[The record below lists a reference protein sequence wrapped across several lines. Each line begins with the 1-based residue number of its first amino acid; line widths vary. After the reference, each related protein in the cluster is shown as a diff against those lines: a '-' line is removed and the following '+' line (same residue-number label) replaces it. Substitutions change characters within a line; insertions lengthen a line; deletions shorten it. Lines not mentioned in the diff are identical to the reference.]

1 VSTSTPPTRETKD
14 FRTDPGSAVGKVR
27 LAVSDLNRSL
37 QYYTETLGLEPIR
50 ATPPH
55 KGFVQLG
62 ARGSGSVLLE
72 LEQLPGIRPLA
83 HRKRLGIYHF
93 ALLLPTR
100 AHLSSFV
107 AHLQQ
112 IGASAGSADHLYSEA
127 LYLVDPD
134 GISIEVYADR
144 PREDWIYDNGELI
157 AAVQPLN
164 FEDLLRTSAGPWRG
178 MPAGTKMGHIHFYVG
193 DLGEAARF
201 YHQGLGLEKMT
212 WRFPGALFVA
222 AGGYHHH
229 VGLNTWAAGSQI
241 ASQEDARLLFWEFV
255 LPSEAARQ
263 ETIRSLSTQGFKPR
277 QDGSRW
283 LVTDPWGINV
293 ALVA

>member
-14 FRTDPGSAVGKVR
+14 FRADPRSAVGKVR

-37 QYYTETLGLEPIR
+37 QYYTETLGLAPI
-50 ATPPH
+50 ADAEPH
-55 KGFVQLG
+55 KDLVQLG
-62 ARGSGSVLLE
+62 ADGSGSVLLE
-72 LEQLPGIRPLA
+72 LEQLPDIRPLA
-83 HRKRLGIYHF
+83 RRKRLGIYHF

-107 AHLQQ
+107 SHLQRL
-112 IGASAGSADHLYSEA
+112 GASAGSADHLYSEA

-134 GISIEVYADR
+134 GISIEMYADR
-144 PREDWIYDNGELI
+144 PREEWIYDNGELI

-164 FEDLLRTSAGPWRG
+164 FEDLLRTSAGSWRG
-178 MPAGTKMGHIHFYVG
+178 MPAGTRMGHVHFYVG

-212 WRFPGALFVA
+212 WRIPGALFVA

-255 LPSEAARQ
+255 LPSEAVRQ
-263 ETIRSLSTQGFKPR
+263 ETIRSLSAQGFKPH

-283 LVTDPWGINV
+283 LVTDPWGITA